1 MRGGAKQ
8 RENAAALWTWLKS
21 RSMKIYNMMKQK
33 GFEEQRGLGDGG
45 GKRKGKPWGR
55 KGKLGMG
62 GGTSTLTRLT

>member
-8 RENAAALWTWLKS
+8 REKGTALWTWLKS
-21 RSMKIYNMMKQK
+21 RSMKIVNMMKQK

-55 KGKLGMG
+55 
-62 GGTSTLTRLT
+62 